1 MVSIISSLPTLS
13 VLSSLLP
20 LPTSSHYPPLPP
32 APLPSPHPSS
42 LISPHCR
49 RWWPCTTMTQRWT
62 LRMDQRQ
69 PLWVRE
75 GKGEGVAVHLCRHLV
90 CDKSFP
96 SHTPH
101 LGPCLCTQD
110 ELQFSEGDVIVV
122 FGGIDETGFYTV
134 SVRST
139 YVLRMH
145 ARTSYTHTAEH
156 YVHTVQNMLVCTLQC
171 QSSSSPS
178 VLKLKNRVRI
188 DLSTYIVLLTQVK
201 LNWRVKYSS
210 VINYN

>member
-1 MVSIISSLPTLS
+1 M
-13 VLSSLLP
+13 
-20 LPTSSHYPPLPP
+20 
-32 APLPSPHPSS
+32 
-42 LISPHCR
+42 
-49 RWWPCTTMTQRWT
+49 
-62 LRMDQRQ
+62 
-69 PLWVRE
+69 RE

-101 LGPCLCTQD
+101 LIPCLCTQD

-139 YVLRMH
+139 YVRMH
-145 ARTSYTHTAEH
+145 ARTSYTHTQQNTTYILYRTCL
-156 YVHTVQNMLVCTLQC
+156 YVHYSANPHHP
-171 QSSSSPS
+171 PS

-201 LNWRVKYSS
+201 LN
-210 VINYN
+210 